1 MHGIKIGSQFV
12 ELKPDASISLGFQ
25 NPAFASG
32 YLANGYS
39 FPLAA
44 PRTPNNDAIFGTYVN
59 LNRQTAGER
68 KSIKIP
74 AELYIQGIQHVTGV
88 VELTAVNQDG
98 YTFNFRKPEAI
109 LLEAAQ
115 KYRYKDEFA
124 DIVYIP
130 QAKLAQYILSVA
142 YTGAGVGPGTGAT
155 DTLQIKLN
163 EYNFIATSDDRAVA
177 INSLVAQINAA
188 FPHNPASYVA
198 PNVLKIQQGLIG
210 NGDYCVLE
218 ANSLGAAANSMQF
231 TYDASSNSF
240 YEAAQD
246 NFTTYFNSLCL
257 GNYPGTV
264 YHYPMIY
271 MPNFYGEGTNPDYC
285 GFINRCDHD
294 GQPIFEGTK
303 YPFVP
308 MVNEKFCF
316 IKALNALGYTF
327 EDTGILANAEWQESH
342 FVGNHALDRLIRK
355 ERVTVEGVLKIN
367 DENIIV
373 PRESFLL
380 KNCVPDVTL
389 ADVMQDYATLFCGY
403 FELDGTMLRFKQR
416 DTQLASSRHNIS
428 TYTNSGYS
436 NNLTDYRGTRWGYNI
451 ESVDTL
457 PYNDQLLDVI
467 FGDGYNRITPKGST
481 LTEDFFPDEVFFIP
495 LAVPT
500 DRFVRCPFTYKGG
513 TATSYGGF
521 KNDLIWQRI
530 IYRGEG
536 EDSMNRPYQFAST
549 SHLDYDGNAAYT
561 ASLDWSG
568 EQGLFNQFWRNWA
581 PLILNGGDLATSAN
595 IPLYELLFYLKYIE
609 PCIIQKLGDSIAT
622 SLIKE
627 IRFEIM
633 PGQQITRQEITSALL
648 SL

>member
-1 MHGIKIGSQFV
+1 MHGIKIGSSFV
-12 ELKPDASISLGFQ
+12 ELKADTSISLGFQ

-44 PRTPNNDAIFGTYVN
+44 LRTPVNDGIFGTYVN
-59 LNRQTAGER
+59 LNRQTDGQR
-68 KSIKIP
+68 KQVKIP
-74 AELYIQGIQHVTGV
+74 AELWIQGIQHTAGV

-124 DIVYIP
+124 DITYIP

-142 YTGAGVGPGTGAT
+142 YTGAGVGPGSGVT

-163 EYNFIATSDDRAVA
+163 EYTFIATSDDRAVC
-177 INSLVAQINAA
+177 INSLVAQINAT
-188 FPHNPASYVA
+188 FPHTPASYVA

-218 ANSLGAAANSMQF
+218 ATSLGAAGNSMQF
-231 TYDASSNSF
+231 TLDASSNSF
-240 YEAAQD
+240 FEAAQD

-264 YHYPMIY
+264 YHYPMVY
-271 MPNFYGEGTNPDYC
+271 MPHFYSEGTNPDYC
-285 GFINRCDHD
+285 GFVNRCDND

-316 IKALNALGYTF
+316 LKALNSLGYTF
-327 EDTGILANAEWQESH
+327 DDTGILANTEWQESH
-342 FVGNHALDRLIRK
+342 FVGNYALDRLIRK
-355 ERVTVEGVLKIN
+355 ERVTVETALLIN

-380 KNCVPDVTL
+380 KDCVPDITL
-389 ADVMQDYATLFCGY
+389 AEVMQDYATLFCGY

-416 DTQLASSRHNIS
+416 DSQLDSTRRNIS
-428 TYTNSGYS
+428 AYTNTGYS
-436 NNLTDYRGTRWGYNI
+436 NNLPDYRGTRFGYNI

-457 PYNDQLLDVI
+457 PYQSQLLDVV

-481 LTEDFFPDEVFFIP
+481 LTEDFFPDKVFFVP
-495 LAVPT
+495 LAAPT

-513 TATSYGGF
+513 SAKSYGGF
-521 KNDLIWQRI
+521 TNDLQWQRI
-530 IYRGEG
+530 IYRGAG
-536 EDSMNRPYQFAST
+536 EDSMNNTYQFASV
-549 SHLDYDGNAAYT
+549 SHLDYDGNAAYA

-568 EQGLFNQFWRNWA
+568 DYGLFNRFWARWA
-581 PLILNGGDLATSAN
+581 PIILNGGDLETTTN
-595 IPLYELLFYLKYIE
+595 IPLYELLYFLKYIQ
-609 PCIIQKLGDSIAT
+609 PAIIQKLGDSFAT

-633 PGQQITRQEITSALL
+633 PGQKITGQQITSALL